1 MSIIVN
7 KSSIS
12 ESFKTNPI
20 PTTQILPLDL
30 RNLLSL
36 PDSHTWPTSPVQ
48 PPPPSATIPVVDLG
62 RPPHA
67 VASAVRKA
75 SDEWGVFQVTNHGI
89 PATLLREAE
98 FQARRLFAL
107 PAEEKLA
114 VVRSPDGIDGYG
126 LARIS
131 RFFAKQMW
139 YEGFTIMGS
148 PVRHARQLWPNDY
161 ANFCNVMEEY
171 QAQMKA
177 LSEKLLGLMFKSLGL
192 AQDDIKWLHS
202 KTNHHPPQAVL
213 QLNSYPACPDPAHAM
228 GLAPHTDSSLITLLH
243 QSSNATGLQIS
254 GDGGNLW
261 IPVNP
266 IPGALTVNVGD
277 LMHIATNGRFKT
289 ALHRAVVNMTRH
301 RVSMAYFYGTPQEVK
316 ISPPMKLVDVDH
328 PLLYQPV
335 TWKEYLDA
343 KGKYFNRALEFIKCE
358 ALFIADRCRQL

>member
-30 RNLLSL
+30 HNLLSL

-89 PATLLREAE
+89 PTTLLREAE
-98 FQARRLFAL
+98 FEARRLFAL

-148 PVRHARQLWPNDY
+148 PVRHASHLWPNDY
-161 ANFCNVMEEY
+161 ANFWYVV
-171 QAQMKA
+171 
-177 LSEKLLGLMFKSLGL
+177 
-192 AQDDIKWLHS
+192 I
-202 KTNHHPPQAVL
+202 
-213 QLNSYPACPDPAHAM
+213 M
-228 GLAPHTDSSLITLLH
+228 G
-243 QSSNATGLQIS
+243 
-254 GDGGNLW
+254 
-261 IPVNP
+261 
-266 IPGALTVNVGD
+266 
-277 LMHIATNGRFKT
+277 
-289 ALHRAVVNMTRH
+289 
-301 RVSMAYFYGTPQEVK
+301 
-316 ISPPMKLVDVDH
+316 
-328 PLLYQPV
+328 
-335 TWKEYLDA
+335 
-343 KGKYFNRALEFIKCE
+343 FNYINN
-358 ALFIADRCRQL
+358 